1 MRTLAHPRRHA
12 RGLGAV
18 AVIVVLVA
26 LAAMAAAVLRLAQQ
40 AQTTSAQDLMGARAS
55 AAARAGIEWGLY
67 QAFKGSWTACSNAS
81 QTLDLSADA
90 ADLRVTVSCDS
101 RGFNEG
107 ETPAGAP
114 REVRVFTIDAV
125 ACTSGNA
132 TTACPDAARAVTGAY
147 VERRRQVQAV
157 N

>member
-1 MRTLAHPRRHA
+1 MSAPGRLRQPAH
-12 RGLGAV
+12 GLGAV

-26 LAAMAAAVLRLAQQ
+26 LAAMAAAVLRLSQQ
-40 AQTTSAQDLMGARAS
+40 AQTASAQDVMGARAS
-55 AAARAGIEWGLY
+55 AAARAGLEWGLF

-81 QTLDLSADA
+81 QTLDLSTDA
-90 ADLRVTVSCDS
+90 AGMRVTVSCDS
-101 RGFNEG
+101 RVFNEG

-114 REVRVFTIDAV
+114 QVVRVFTLDAV
-125 ACTSGNA
+125 ACTSGSA
-132 TTACPDAARAVTGAY
+132 TTACPDAAQAVTGAY